1 MILTDNGGEFK
12 RVEELEYTIL
22 GEQRCM
28 LFYCD
33 PYASWQKGEL
43 EKDHEYIR
51 YVIPKGRDMTQYTE
65 DDIHLLMNTIN
76 SVKRPSLNDRCPYEM
91 VPEGDE
97 DMLWLMELMKMDTI
111 AADDVHLKPSLL
123 KK

>member
-1 MILTDNGGEFK
+1 MLLLKYDILLIFLLPDLTADSVINAFDFLTSMLGMDVFQNLFPVILTNNGGEFK
-12 RVEELEYTIL
+12 RVEELEYTVF

-51 YVIPKGRDMTQYTE
+51 YVIPKGSDM
-65 DDIHLLMNTIN
+65 DCL
-76 SVKRPSLNDRCPYEM
+76 VPSAWR
-91 VPEGDE
+91 G
-97 DMLWLMELMKMDTI
+97 
-111 AADDVHLKPSLL
+111 
-123 KK
+123 